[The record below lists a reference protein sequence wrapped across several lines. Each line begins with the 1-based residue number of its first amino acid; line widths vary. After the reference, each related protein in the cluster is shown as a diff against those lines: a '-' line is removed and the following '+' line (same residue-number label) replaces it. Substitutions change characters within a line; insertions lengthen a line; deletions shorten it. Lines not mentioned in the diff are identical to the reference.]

1 MENMIKR
8 IVDMDQKARAITEAA
23 RREKL
28 DSEKEIAERAKQLRE
43 EYLDRAR
50 RRIQINGEMEKVIAE
65 QKWARRQKFY
75 SGQEKLLEEAYAA
88 HCGEWVD
95 AIVDNVLGD

>member
-28 DSEKEIAERAKQLRE
+28 DSEKEIAEKAKQLRE
-43 EYLDRAR
+43 DYLDRAR

-65 QKWARRQKFY
+65 QAWARRRKFY
-75 SGQEKLLEEAYAA
+75 DKQLEESYAA
-88 HCGEWVD
+88 HCGDWVD
-95 AIVDNVLGD
+95 AIVHNVLED

>member
-28 DSEKEIAERAKQLRE
+28 DSEKEIAEKAKQLRE
-43 EYLDRAR
+43 DYLDRAR

-65 QKWARRQKFY
+65 QAWARRRKFY
-75 SGQEKLLEEAYAA
+75 DKQERQLEESYAA
-88 HCGEWVD
+88 HCGDWVD
-95 AIVDNVLGD
+95 AIVHNVLED